1 MSTAMETEAPL
12 RTPKKRGFF
21 ARLIRERKMAMAG
34 LIIMGLLVFLGIF
47 GPMLARY
54 PADTASG
61 GLSQPP
67 SSAHWLGTDDAGKD
81 MVALIFTG
89 IRTSLIVGLF
99 GGLVSIL
106 IGGSLGIIAGYVG
119 GKTESAI
126 MRAADFFLV
135 IPEVILGLI
144 LISIFG
150 RSVLVIGLVIALLLW
165 AGNARVL
172 RSQTKSIRERVYIKR
187 ARAIGASNSRIL
199 MRHIVPQTAPLLVA
213 NAVLAIAV
221 AIFLE
226 TFISFLGLGDP
237 ATISLGKLIENAFD
251 AGAPSRGL
259 WWMLIP
265 PGIVVTFMILG
276 CTLFGQAM
284 EDELNPRLKTTY
296 LSTRTFRIRRP
307 DPDKESTR

>member
-1 MSTAMETEAPL
+1 MSMRASTEAPT
-12 RTPKKRGFF
+12 RSKKRGFMR
-21 ARLIRERKMAMAG
+21 RLLRERKMAMAG
-34 LIIMGLLVFLGIF
+34 VIIMGTLVFLGVF
-47 GPMLARY
+47 GPMLAG
-54 PADTASG
+54 DLDETAG
-61 GLSQPP
+61 PLSQAP
-67 SSAHWLGTDDAGKD
+67 SSQHWLGTDDAGKD
-81 MVALIFTG
+81 MVALILVG
-89 IRTSLIVGLF
+89 IRTSLIIGLF

-106 IGGSLGIIAGYVG
+106 IGGTLGIIAGYVG
-119 GKTESAI
+119 GKTEAVI
-126 MRAADFFLV
+126 MRTADFFLV
-135 IPEVILGLI
+135 VPELVLGLI
-144 LISIFG
+144 LISILG
-150 RSVLVIGLVIALLLW
+150 RSILVIGLVIALLLW
-165 AGNARVL
+165 ASNARIL
-172 RSQTKSIRERVYIKR
+172 RSQTKSIRERVYVKR
-187 ARAIGASNSRIL
+187 ARAIGASNTRIL

-226 TFISFLGLGDP
+226 TFIAFLGLADP

-265 PGIVVTFMILG
+265 PGVVVTLMVLG

-307 DPDKESTR
+307 AAGEETSR